1 MKLQSIGKIRSALY
15 KTGKVLGD
23 VNAVKRGTIGKRV
36 TARIGGKITYRV
48 LNKIVRL
55 ITK

>member
-1 MKLQSIGKIRSALY
+1 MKLPNIGRFRSILY

-36 TARIGGKITYRV
+36 TTRIGGKITSRV